1 MAERLETGIEKLLV
15 GAAIEEDSPPII
27 DYTIGDQHKSMGK
40 IFNLGREVEKIN
52 MWQINC
58 ICLN

>member
-1 MAERLETGIEKLLV
+1 MAERLEAGIEKLLV

-40 IFNLGREVEKIN
+40 IFLFSFNLGRDFRFENI
-52 MWQINC
+52 
-58 ICLN
+58 L